1 MLSSIED
8 MNTNS
13 DSSVGESVR
22 DIAGWRAFVPVLFI
36 GMVVAGM
43 TTPKNS
49 DMAAAYAACGG
60 GALVAAVYAIFIRN
74 LANYWSI
81 TWRLYLTYVAGSCL
95 FGGLS
100 AGNYGA
106 GTATGAAIVA
116 GVLVIPPSV
125 ALFFWDNIA
134 TQILSYLSAVL
145 LVISIFKAFA

>member
-1 MLSSIED
+1 
-8 MNTNS
+8 MNMNSVS
-13 DSSVGESVR
+13 DSTTVKGVR
-22 DIAGWRAFVPVLFI
+22 EVAGWRAFVPVLLIGTALI
-36 GMVVAGM
+36 GMLHPNDPNLA
-43 TTPKNS
+43 T
-49 DMAAAYAACGG
+49 AYTACVG
-60 GALVAAVYAIFIRN
+60 GALVAGIYAIFIRN
-74 LANYWSI
+74 LTHYWSI

-106 GTATGAAIVA
+106 GAALGAAIVA
-116 GVLVIPPSV
+116 GVIVIPPSV